1 METMP
6 IADFSLAILILA
18 RGNIARTKILLLLCL
33 KKQESLQREG
43 LRLKTSPSIVLLRSK
58 TRRRRLKNGQDGPM
72 RFMHF

>member
-18 RGNIARTKILLLLCL
+18 RGDIARTKILLLCL